1 MGSGT
6 GPPAPSGSS
15 PGESRPDSGRAVM
28 AEGGPERSGSA
39 VERSRGAVGGGAD
52 SSVDHRPAG
61 RAGWERGSRALPALG
76 LRPHRPPPRLLW
88 PFLAGPV
95 GRSGPPPDIA
105 PTRVSGLVAL
115 QPVYSSL
122 SPGLTLAVPEA
133 ASTVSNRRSD
143 DGGPRGRAGRRRA
156 VERWPEAWT
165 QVPGDSEVCGRP
177 AVCRWPRARCR
188 MRRWGWSL
196 GGQASEGA
204 QHGNGSP
211 RPPESWE
218 TAPGV
223 GLAWDSGKVAEIRGR
238 GLSSPTCP
246 RDRWGW
252 PLLGTSGREAAAGM
266 RSAGCPGFP
275 QGQPHVLPRKS
286 WPRPAFPASSQSR
299 AGGRGGRGGAESS
312 ALGSRHEPA
321 PTPASV
327 GPVC

>member
-1 MGSGT
+1 M
-6 GPPAPSGSS
+6 
-15 PGESRPDSGRAVM
+15 
-28 AEGGPERSGSA
+28 
-39 VERSRGAVGGGAD
+39 GGGAD

-61 RAGWERGSRALPALG
+61 RAGWERGSRALLALG
-76 LRPHRPPPRLLW
+76 LRPQRPPPRLLW

-95 GRSGPPPDIA
+95 GRSSPPPDIA

-115 QPVYSSL
+115 QPVYSSP

-143 DGGPRGRAGRRRA
+143 DGGPRGRAGGRRA

-188 MRRWGWSL
+188 VRRWGWSL

-223 GLAWDSGKVAEIRGR
+223 GLAWDSGKVAEIRGAWPVQSHVSER
-238 GLSSPTCP
+238 PAGL
-246 RDRWGW
+246 
-252 PLLGTSGREAAAGM
+252 AAAGHLGPGG
-266 RSAGCPGFP
+266 SCWHAQCGVPGFP